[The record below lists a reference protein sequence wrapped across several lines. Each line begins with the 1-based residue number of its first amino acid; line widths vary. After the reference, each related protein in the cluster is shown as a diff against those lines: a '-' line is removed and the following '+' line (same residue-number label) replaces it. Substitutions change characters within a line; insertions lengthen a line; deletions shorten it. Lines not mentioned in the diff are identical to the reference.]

1 MEPSRTATQRP
12 LLPPGAAMH
21 SGTVTLEGVLDLVGY
36 ANPET
41 GWTVVKLTL
50 PGRPDLVT
58 VKPATLAGIEKYL
71 GSGLVPGIGRV
82 MAERAKGPERKV
94 RRNAQSKR
102 GDHGRKDRRSGDQAQ
117 RGRR

>member
-12 LLPPGAAMH
+12 LLPPGAAMQP
-21 SGTVTLEGVLDLVGY
+21 GTVTLEGVLELVSY

-58 VKPATLAGIEKYL
+58 AV
-71 GSGLVPGIGRV
+71 GSLSGVQPGESLRLTGRWAPV
-82 MAERAKGPERKV
+82 
-94 RRNAQSKR
+94 
-102 GDHGRKDRRSGDQAQ
+102 D
-117 RGRR
+117 